1 MALAKVQAQRFEMTK
16 KPDTFDK
23 SAKDDLESKLN
34 DMNRRLGRNVDGS
47 KGEEVKKPGNSGMAQ
62 GMRIASEFV
71 SAILVGAAIGYAI
84 DWAFDIQPFAMI
96 SFLILGFVAGVLNV
110 MRAANEM

>member
-1 MALAKVQAQRFEMTK
+1 MAK
-16 KPDTFDK
+16 KPETFDK
-23 SAKDDLESKLN
+23 SAKDDLESRLN
-34 DMNRRLGRNVDGS
+34 DMNKRLGRDIH
-47 KGEEVKKPGNSGMAQ
+47 GEQGVEIKKPGNSGMVM

-84 DWAFDIQPFAMI
+84 DWIFDIAPFAMI
-96 SFLILGFVAGVLNV
+96 SFLLLGFVAGVLNV

>member
-1 MALAKVQAQRFEMTK
+1 MTK
-16 KPDTFDK
+16 KPNTFDT

-34 DMNRRLGRNVDGS
+34 DMNKRLGRNVNG
-47 KGEEVKKPGNSGMAQ
+47 GESEEIKKPVNSGMAQ

-84 DWAFDIQPFAMI
+84 DWTFDIQPFAMI

>member
-1 MALAKVQAQRFEMTK
+1 MTK

-23 SAKDDLESKLN
+23 STKDDLESRLN
-34 DMNRRLGRNVDGS
+34 DMNKRLGRDVDG
-47 KGEEVKKPGNSGMAQ
+47 KRDKEIKKPGNSGMAM

-71 SAILVGAAIGYAI
+71 SAILIGAAIGYAI
-84 DWAFDIQPFAMI
+84 DWVFDIAPFAMI
-96 SFLILGFVAGVLNV
+96 SFLLLGFVAGVLNV